1 MYDHPT
7 ISKDTT
13 AWIFFV
19 WASFMVRLLWCSGSS
34 GRVSRIMAQMAF
46 CSDCSR
52 PIWHAHRVGDKW
64 LGTRGAW
71 KTTTSTLPA
80 LA

>member
-1 MYDHPT
+1 
-7 ISKDTT
+7 
-13 AWIFFV
+13 
-19 WASFMVRLLWCSGSS
+19 
-34 GRVSRIMAQMAF
+34 MAQMAF